1 MWKNI
6 ITTIIFLTIYLV
18 TISPAQTTEDKAIET
33 NQLSDW
39 LLVKT
44 ENFAVVSNTD
54 PERAKL
60 IAYKLEQYRY
70 ALSLLTPN
78 LIASAPIPA
87 RVHVY
92 RNGSSYSAGLPVAN
106 QQVISG
112 YFQPGSDLI
121 TINDLFNISDN
132 VSYHEYIHLLA
143 RSDITYPLWFSEG
156 IAEFYETFEISNHK
170 VRLGEVNP
178 SRLHVLKLSEFI
190 PLNKLLKF
198 NAYSQVIK
206 ETTLDLY
213 YAESWFLTHYLMMDE
228 ERRAK
233 LADFLERQ
241 SKGQDIES
249 AFEQAFKY
257 DLNKLEENLKSYLA
271 INKYK
276 VFIFNFD
283 GEKIDSDIEIISL
296 SEEEKIKQLKDLPNN
311 TNNLSVV
318 LRSQNK
324 GNKPEIIPDFS
335 NLSSNLDLKC
345 ILSDRSPNL
354 PPSDPEQPAKAK
366 AALEKF
372 ILGNQLVEEGKK
384 AEALVIYEQVVKL
397 DPDFAPAY
405 MQMGNI
411 YSTDKFFDQARLAY
425 EKARSIAPNYA
436 GTYLNQA
443 ITQYEQGKTDEAEGS
458 FRTALSLYP
467 SSAASHLGLGNI
479 YLQRRDYKRAR
490 NEFTRT
496 LSLVRSAGLEAVNA
510 HIGLAACYFYQGQ
523 YEKAKEHYS
532 AAIKLEPNNYIW
544 HRAFADS
551 CLMLK
556 QYEQAQ
562 VAYLK
567 AIKLNAKDE
576 QALSKLAW
584 IEKYNQYLRAI
595 KQHPNRPKTE
605 PVVIK

>member
-6 ITTIIFLTIYLV
+6 ILTIIFLTIYLV
-18 TISPAQTTEDKAIET
+18 NTSPAQTTEDKAIET

-78 LIASAPIPA
+78 LVASSPIPA

-92 RNGSSYSAGLPVAN
+92 RNGSSYSAGLPIAN

-121 TINDLFNISDN
+121 SINDLFNISDN
-132 VSYHEYIHLLA
+132 VSYHEYIHLLT

-156 IAEFYETFEISNHK
+156 IAEFYETFEISDHK

-178 SRLHVLKLSEFI
+178 SRLHVLKLSGFI

-233 LADFLERQ
+233 LIDFLERQ

-249 AFEQAFKY
+249 AFEQAFQY

-276 VFIFNFD
+276 IFVFNFD

-296 SEEEKIKQLKDLPNN
+296 SEEEKVKQLKDLPNN
-311 TNNLSVV
+311 SLSVV
-318 LRSQNK
+318 LRSRGK
-324 GNKPEIIPDFS
+324 GNKPEIIPDFAK
-335 NLSSNLDLKC
+335 LPKTVELKC
-345 ILSDRSPNL
+345 ILSDKSPDIA
-354 PPSDPEQPAKAK
+354 PSDPEKPAKAK

-372 ILGNQLVEEGKK
+372 ILANQLFEDNKK
-384 AEALVIYEQVVKL
+384 DEALVIYEEVVKL

-443 ITQYEQGKTDEAEGS
+443 ISQYEQGKIDEAESS

-467 SSAASHLGLGNI
+467 SSAPSHLGLGNI

-490 NEFTRT
+490 NEFTKT
-496 LSLVRSAGLEAVNA
+496 LSLVRNAGLEAVNA
-510 HIGLAACYFYQGQ
+510 HVGLAACYFYQGQ
-523 YEKAKEHYS
+523 YEKAKEHYIL
-532 AAIKLEPNNYIW
+532 AIKLEPNNYVW

-576 QALSKLAW
+576 QAQTKLAW

-595 KQHPNRPKTE
+595 KQHLTRPKTE